1 MKAPRMTRILSFFLA
16 LVFCLYLVPTEA
28 LAAEL
33 ESASRISQSEY
44 ARDFVDEE
52 TPDVVSEII
61 SSRDEYQKEYILSNG
76 QRLLTV
82 YPTAV
87 HYMDGEGMW
96 QEIDNTLQTAS
107 LDGKRVYQNTAG
119 IWEVTLP
126 SNLSASEAVSI
137 ARGDSV
143 LSFRFAG
150 QLLQDDVL
158 TAKLARMN
166 EDITPSEGAEE
177 PSDVTPPAEETPTD
191 EEPSAG
197 EPQQDGEESA
207 VETFAALDAPAIDAG
222 GNSEDTSA
230 AEPAEGES
238 ESKAPEDD
246 NTPNQGETPATE
258 EPKSE
263 DTDEPQEPATPA
275 VKDDKIDIVVDDQ
288 WETATTTKMPRPTG
302 QVISICWKSKILFWS
317 CRKTT
322 AFTHMRRII
331 LRAMSP
337 CL

>member
-16 LVFCLYLVPTEA
+16 LVFCLYLVPTEV

-33 ESASRISQSEY
+33 ESASRTSQSEY

-61 SSRDEYQKEYILSNG
+61 SSRDEYILSNG

-126 SNLSASEAVSI
+126 SNLSASDAVSI

-166 EDITPSEGAEE
+166 EDIIPSEGAED
-177 PSDVTPPAEETPTD
+177 PSDVTPPAEETPAV
-191 EEPSAG
+191 EYPSADK
-197 EPQQDGEESA
+197 PQQDGEESA
-207 VETFAALDAPAIDAG
+207 VETFAALDTPTVDVG
-222 GNSEDTSA
+222 GNSGDTS
-230 AEPAEGES
+230 
-238 ESKAPEDD
+238 
-246 NTPNQGETPATE
+246 
-258 EPKSE
+258 
-263 DTDEPQEPATPA
+263 
-275 VKDDKIDIVVDDQ
+275 VVSQND
-288 WETATTTKMPRPTG
+288 WFA
-302 QVISICWKSKILFWS
+302 
-317 CRKTT
+317 
-322 AFTHMRRII
+322 
-331 LRAMSP
+331 
-337 CL
+337 

>member
-16 LVFCLYLVPTEA
+16 LVFCLYLVPTEV

-52 TPDVVSEII
+52 TPDVVSEIV

-87 HYMDGEGMW
+87 HYMDEEGMW

-166 EDITPSEGAEE
+166 EDITPSEGAED
-177 PSDVTPPAEETPTD
+177 PSDVTPPAEETPAV
-191 EEPSAG
+191 EEPSAD

-207 VETFAALDAPAIDAG
+207 VEAFAALDTPTVDVG
-222 GNSEDTSA
+222 GNSGDTSV

-238 ESKAPEDD
+238 TPKAPEDD

-275 VKDDKIDIVVDDQ
+275 VKDDKIGLVVDDQ
-288 WETATTTKMPRPTG
+288 WETATTTKMGNTILDVPR
-302 QVISICWKSKILFWS
+302 
-317 CRKTT
+317 CRRLS
-322 AFTHMRRII
+322 F
-331 LRAMSP
+331 L
-337 CL
+337 